1 MTAQMPTAKGAV
13 QATGETIEQEW
24 WVQRWVDLLN
34 TYRFKKRLER
44 GRIYAREG
52 NILHMEFQK
61 GKVHAKVQG
70 TADEPYKLQIS
81 IERFTDEDWDYV
93 VGSIA
98 EKAIYSAKLLA
109 GTMPDDIEAVFT
121 SNGLSLFPFKL
132 AEVRSRCN
140 CPDPQNPCKHI
151 AAVYYQLGD
160 FFREDPFVLF
170 ELRGRSKSQILEAVR
185 HKRSGV
191 SPLSD
196 SLPDASTESSPDST
210 SDTGEVNGEE
220 AIAEKNAEKNG
231 IPEST
236 ETPPVTVTTES
247 NSNKPS
253 DKETNPE
260 TESTPFLGLDMDTFD
275 PAAFWQ
281 YNEPLDPSLVV
292 ITPPGSTQTVLD
304 VLGKMPLAPNDA
316 QTVRQYLDT
325 VYQSVSQQAMITAL
339 SRNG

>member
-1 MTAQMPTAKGAV
+1 MTAQMPTANGAV

-191 SPLSD
+191 SPLSNA
-196 SLPDASTESSPDST
+196 LPNAAPEASEDTAAKAT
-210 SDTGEVNGEE
+210 SDTD
-220 AIAEKNAEKNG
+220 EKNG
-231 IPEST
+231 LPESP
-236 ETPPVTVTTES
+236 ETPSATVTTKSKRAKES
-247 NSNKPS
+247 
-253 DKETNPE
+253 DEAEVPE
-260 TESTPFLGLDMDTFD
+260 SLPADPVLDMEQFD
-275 PAAFWQ
+275 PQSFWQ
-281 YNEPLDPSLVV
+281 YNDPLDPSLVV
-292 ITPPGSTQTVLD
+292 ITPPGSAQTVLD

>member
-1 MTAQMPTAKGAV
+1 MTAQMPTQSNA
-13 QATGETIEQEW
+13 ATGETIQQEW

-61 GKVHAKVQG
+61 GKVHARVQG
-70 TADEPYKLQIS
+70 TADEPYKLHIS
-81 IERFTDEDWDYV
+81 IERFTDEDWNFV
-93 VGSIA
+93 VASMA

-109 GTMPDDIEAVFT
+109 GEMPDDIETVFT

-132 AEVRSRCN
+132 ADVRSRCN

-170 ELRGRSKSQILEAVR
+170 QLRGRSKSQILEAIR
-185 HKRSGV
+185 HQRSGITP
-191 SPLSD
+191 SSD
-196 SLPDASTESSPDST
+196 ISLN
-210 SDTGEVNGEE
+210 SDTEEIAKNESEGESVSLALATEE
-220 AIAEKNAEKNG
+220 
-231 IPEST
+231 
-236 ETPPVTVTTES
+236 
-247 NSNKPS
+247 KPS
-253 DKETNPE
+253 DPALSDAEATAKPNDSIFDASLQTP
-260 TESTPFLGLDMDTFD
+260 STGDAKQSSDSSDIDVNNID
-275 PAAFWQ
+275 PQAFWQ

-292 ITPPGSTQTVLD
+292 ITPPGSAQTVLD

-316 QTVRQYLDT
+316 QTIRQYLDS

-339 SRNG
+339 SRNS

>member
-1 MTAQMPTAKGAV
+1 MTSQMPAARGAAK
-13 QATGETIEQEW
+13 ATGETIEQEW

-52 NILHMEFQK
+52 NILHMEFRK
-61 GKVHAKVQG
+61 GKVHATVQG

-121 SNGLSLFPFKL
+121 ANGLSLFPFKL

-170 ELRGRSKSQILEAVR
+170 ELRGRSKRQILEAVR

-191 SPLSD
+191 SALSD
-196 SLPDASTESSPDST
+196 PLPSDDGGDEDRGDGGLEKTSASTSADT
-210 SDTGEVNGEE
+210 S
-220 AIAEKNAEKNG
+220 A
-231 IPEST
+231 
-236 ETPPVTVTTES
+236 
-247 NSNKPS
+247 
-253 DKETNPE
+253 PE
-260 TESTPFLGLDMDTFD
+260 TADVHSSTLSQDDPGQKATPDPSLELDMNNFD
-275 PAAFWQ
+275 PQSFWQ

-292 ITPPGSTQTVLD
+292 ITPPGSAQTVLD

-339 SRNG
+339 SRNS

>member
-1 MTAQMPTAKGAV
+1 MTSQMPTAHGAV

-121 SNGLSLFPFKL
+121 ANGLSLFPFKL

-170 ELRGRSKSQILEAVR
+170 ELRGRSKRQILEAVR

-191 SPLSD
+191 SSLSEA
-196 SLPDASTESSPDST
+196 LPDGGENDEENADSH
-210 SDTGEVNGEE
+210 
-220 AIAEKNAEKNG
+220 IEKNG
-231 IPEST
+231 FSGST
-236 ETPPVTVTTES
+236 
-247 NSNKPS
+247 KM
-253 DKETNPE
+253 PE
-260 TESTPFLGLDMDTFD
+260 TITPEGKSNERVKDVSSQDAASDPSVGLDMDTVD
-275 PAAFWQ
+275 SKAFWQ
-281 YNEPLDPSLVV
+281 YDEPLDPSLVV
-292 ITPPGSTQTVLD
+292 ITPPGSAQTVLD